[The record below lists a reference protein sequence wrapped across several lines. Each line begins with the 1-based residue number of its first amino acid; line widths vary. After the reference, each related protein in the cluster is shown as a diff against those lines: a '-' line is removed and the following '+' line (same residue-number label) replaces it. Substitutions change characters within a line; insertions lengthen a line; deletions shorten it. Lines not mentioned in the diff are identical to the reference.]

1 MASKPLTPAE
11 IGERLASTVQA
22 TVERRGA
29 KLDQAG
35 TREMFKAFA
44 AKMMIWLVMKRL

>member
-1 MASKPLTPAE
+1 MAAKPLTPAE
-11 IGERLASTVQA
+11 IGERLALTVQA

-35 TREMFKAFA
+35 MREMFKAFA
-44 AKMMIWLVMKRL
+44 KAMMVWLLMKRL